1 MAHESPVAR
10 PQDLSSK
17 TTYIYADKFKASGR
31 LTIGTSLTLNKPLVT
46 GRFMSITVNAGKTLT
61 LRSQPR
67 FPRGRVLGGDGN
79 VVFSGPGPFWVLPD
93 WWMGSNSNT
102 DANVALRKIITAC
115 GTTKCDVIMTAS
127 LQLSGQFAVPQ
138 NIRIWSSSGSKLAPH
153 SSSKSGNGLVFGPGG
168 DYTSGYGPMDLPN
181 LSGFFGTAVQAIG
194 TSNLQLYIPSLG
206 ASGTGVRFGTQGDA
220 RNIRGTTVE
229 PFLVSTVRD
238 TIVVDSRAGD
248 SLSTSS
254 AYAHFLVGVPTT
266 AQSSG
271 LKFLGGTPTLSS
283 FVTTIMS
290 VDPNIKN
297 PTFNLITN
305 KASGPISNAVIRAP
319 AWAGFPAGST
329 FVSGEEG
336 VLLGEVVCLPLD
348 GTACLLCVAQR
359 RCKFYRGG

>member
-1 MAHESPVAR
+1 MAR
-10 PQDLSSK
+10 PQDASSK
-17 TTYIYADKFKASGR
+17 TTYIYADKFKANGR

-220 RNIRGTTVE
+220 RSIRGTTVE

-238 TIVVDSRAGD
+238 TVVVDSRAGD
-248 SLSTSS
+248 SLSASS
-254 AYAHFLVGVPTT
+254 AYTHFLVGVPTT